1 MSIIVNLNSEIEEL
15 LRETA
20 AKQGRDVSVVAA
32 ELLTTILKW
41 ETEETQEAVKG
52 IQRGL
57 DDFEA
62 GRFRSLAQ
70 FTEEQRRKYNLPVD

>member
-1 MSIIVNLNSEIEEL
+1 MSIIVNLNSEIEAQ

-20 AKQGRDVSVVAA
+20 AKQGRDVSIVAA

-41 ETEETQEAVKG
+41 EAEETQEVVAG

-62 GRFRSLAQ
+62 GRFRSFAQ
-70 FTEEQRRKYNLPVD
+70 FAEEQRRKYNLPVD

>member
-1 MSIIVNLNSEIEEL
+1 MSIIVNLNSELEAQ
-15 LRETA
+15 LREAA

-41 ETEETQEAVKG
+41 EAEETQEVVAG

-62 GRFRSLAQ
+62 GKFRSFAQ
-70 FTEEQRRKYNLPVD
+70 FAEEQRRKYNLPAD

>member
-62 GRFRSLAQ
+62 GKCRSFAQ
-70 FTEEQRRKYNLPVD
+70 FAEEQRRKYHLPVD

>member
-1 MSIIVNLNSEIEEL
+1 MSITVNLNSEIEAQ

-20 AKQGRDVSVVAA
+20 AKQGRDVSIVAA
-32 ELLTTILKW
+32 ELLTTILKR
-41 ETEETQEAVKG
+41 EAEETQEVVEG

-62 GRFRSLAQ
+62 GKFRSFAQ
-70 FTEEQRRKYNLPVD
+70 FAEEQRRKYNLPVD

>member
-41 ETEETQEAVKG
+41 ETDETQEAVKG

-62 GRFRSLAQ
+62 GRYRSFAQ

>member
-1 MSIIVNLNSEIEEL
+1 MSIIVNLNSEIEAQ

-20 AKQGRDVSVVAA
+20 AKQGRDVSIVAA
-32 ELLTTILKW
+32 ELLTTVLKW
-41 ETEETQEAVKG
+41 EAKETQEVVEG

-62 GRFRSLAQ
+62 GRCRSFAQ
-70 FTEEQRRKYNLPVD
+70 FAEEQRRKYNLPVD